1 MFGQMIFAELPFA
14 EVGNPPYVE
23 TGWIK
28 VCKDPC
34 TAPGWSKQERNNV
47 NTIPCDQP
55 TTNWTLIK

>member
-14 EVGNPPYVE
+14 EVGNPPRVE

-34 TAPGWSKQERNNV
+34 KTTGWSKQDRNNV
-47 NTIPCDQP
+47 RTVPCDQS

>member
-1 MFGQMIFAELPFA
+1 MFGQMLFAELPFA
-14 EVGNPPYVE
+14 EMGNPPHVD

-28 VCKDPC
+28 DCKDPC
-34 TAPGWSKQERNNV
+34 TAPGWSKQERNSV

>member
-14 EVGNPPYVE
+14 EVGNPPRVE

-34 TAPGWSKQERNNV
+34 KTTGWSKQEKNTV
-47 NTIPCDQP
+47 NTAPCDQP
-55 TTNWTLIK
+55 TTNWTFIK